1 MIYSSLKRVAIA
13 GLVSSSLLASSAFA
27 HQSAVPVESVP
38 GAQKAVDLIGMWV
51 KAGAPN
57 GFFTYTDL
65 GGNSAPGNFETDILP
80 LFTEHGI
87 WAQGTASC
95 ASCHSGNTESSLH
108 EMDLTSYEGI
118 MRGGDVLSKPP
129 GVALFGESAIGSN
142 DYDWGHSKMKERL
155 RNNRMPPGIKF
166 DITEANRDG
175 PCVEVGSNG
184 AVVQRGQYG
193 CDNNALGMIGAWV
206 DAGASETASV
216 SYGGGKI
223 NFANDILPLFTDH
236 GVWADGTASCASC
249 HSGNTESSLHE
260 MDLTSYAGMMR
271 GGDVLS
277 SPPGVPLFGQSAIG
291 ATDYDWSHSKMK
303 SRMRNNR
310 MPPGI
315 KFDITEENR
324 DGPIVVHGQSL
335 SGD

>member
-1 MIYSSLKRVAIA
+1 MHRRYIRSFVAATAIGFGLLPNIA
-13 GLVSSSLLASSAFA
+13 LS
-27 HQSAVPVESVP
+27 HQSTVPVESVP

-65 GGNSAPGNFETDILP
+65 RGNPAPGNFETDILP

-118 MRGGDVLSKPP
+118 MRGGDVLSNPP
-129 GVALFGESAIGSN
+129 GVALFGESAIGAT
-142 DYDWGHSKMKERL
+142 DYDWSHSKMKERL

-166 DITEANRDG
+166 DITETNRDG
-175 PCVEVGSNG
+175 PCVNVGHNG
-184 AVVQRGQYG
+184 AEILKGQYG
-193 CDNNALGMIGAWV
+193 CDNTALGMLGAWV
-206 DAGASETASV
+206 DAGAPKHIRV
-216 SYGGGKI
+216 NYGGGSVT
-223 NFANDILPLFTDH
+223 FANDILPLFTEH

-260 MDLTSYAGMMR
+260 MDLTSYEGIMR

-277 SPPGVPLFGQSAIG
+277 NPPGVPLFGESAIG
-291 ATDYDWSHSKMK
+291 AIDYNWAKSKMK
-303 SRMRNNR
+303 ARMRNNR
-310 MPPGI
+310 MPPDI
-315 KFDITEENR
+315 EFDITEENR

>member
-1 MIYSSLKRVAIA
+1 MLNSLLKKAALACVI
-13 GLVSSSLLASSAFA
+13 SSSLAASLAVA
-27 HQSAVPVESVP
+27 HQSTIAVEKVP

-51 KAGAPN
+51 SVGAPE

-65 GGNSAPGNFETDILP
+65 SGNAAPGNFETDILP

-95 ASCHSGNTESSLH
+95 GSCHSSNSESSLH
-108 EMDLTSYEGI
+108 EMDLTSYAGL
-118 MRGGDVLSKPP
+118 MRGGDVLSHPP
-129 GVALFGESAIGSN
+129 GVPLFGQGAIGDN
-142 DYDWGHSKMKERL
+142 DYDWSHSKMKERL
-155 RNNRMPPGIKF
+155 RNNRMPPGIQF

-175 PCVEVGSNG
+175 PCVKVGYNG
-184 AVVQRGQYG
+184 STISRGEYG
-193 CDNNALGMIGAWV
+193 CGNNAIGMIGAWV
-206 DAGASETASV
+206 DAGAPEKGKV

-223 NFANDILPLFTDH
+223 NFTDDILPLFTEH
-236 GVWADGTASCASC
+236 GVWAEGTASCASC

-260 MDLTSYAGMMR
+260 MDLTSYAGMMH

-277 SPPGVPLFGQSAIG
+277 HPPGVPLFGESEVG
-291 ATDYDWSHSKMK
+291 ASDYDWSHSKLK
-303 SRMRNNR
+303 SRLRNNR

-315 KFDITEENR
+315 EFDITEENR

-335 SGD
+335 SGG